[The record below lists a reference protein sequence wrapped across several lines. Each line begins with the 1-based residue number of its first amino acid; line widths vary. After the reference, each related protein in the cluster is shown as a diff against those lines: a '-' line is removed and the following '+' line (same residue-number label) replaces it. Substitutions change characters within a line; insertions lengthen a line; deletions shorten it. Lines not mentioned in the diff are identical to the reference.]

1 MTAPSNT
8 VTTHVLD
15 TALGHPARGLY
26 VVLER
31 LEKNGAATPVGS
43 GTTDD
48 DGRVRDLLSAGGV
61 LEEGRYR
68 LTFATDAYFGAAQRE
83 FFFPEVG
90 IVFRVGSGTQHYH
103 VPLLLSP
110 FGFTTYRG
118 S

>member
-1 MTAPSNT
+1 MAQPA
-8 VTTHVLD
+8 TTRFGRYQL
-15 TALGHPARGLY
+15 
-26 VVLER
+26 LER
-31 LEKNGAATPVGS
+31 LASGGMAELFKAKIVGPHGFQKTVVIEKI
-43 GTTDD
+43 
-48 DGRVRDLLSAGGV
+48 LSH
-61 LEEGRYR
+61 L
-68 LTFATDAYFGAAQRE
+68 ATDAYFGAAQRE